1 MYTRIIQ
8 PIMDSDALQ
17 CSRPVVSQRSANSVF
32 DPPAY
37 IKVKAESTLYCE
49 SYEDQMLE

>member
-17 CSRPVVSQRSANSVF
+17 CSRPVVSQRSANFVF
-32 DPPAY
+32 DPLAY
-37 IKVKAESTLYCE
+37 IKVRTEATLHCE
-49 SYEDQMLE
+49 SYV